1 MRDVPQAQNET
12 YHSTASRTRVLSAC
26 AGFYREPGHSKTAG
40 TEPGARALHAIVS
53 GKGELAF
60 LCDPLERFA
69 RTLDAILAVVPFG
82 RQQADHLVGAGGSRT
97 RHVARSEIDS
107 RSNRELVLQRPLH
120 TRIFRPDAHGPRDDG
135 RFENPA
141 AT

>member
-1 MRDVPQAQNET
+1 MPNARDDQAMRSRPSPCATSFKRRTKCITAQ
-12 YHSTASRTRVLSAC
+12 RVELVHLSAC
-26 AGFYREPGHSKTAG
+26 ADFTANPAIRRRPGTD
-40 TEPGARALHAIVS
+40 PGARALHAIAS

-60 LCDPLERFA
+60 LGNTLERFA
-69 RTLDAILAVVPFG
+69 RTLDTILAVVPFG

-120 TRIFRPDAHGPRDDG
+120 TRI
-135 RFENPA
+135 
-141 AT
+141 